1 MMKKTIFSFLTLLS
15 ISTIASAQKL
25 EDGIKFLNYER
36 LTSAKQVFQGLV
48 AANPKDPVAVYWL
61 GQAYIADD
69 QIDSAKSLYQNTL
82 NAGVNDPWI
91 WIGIGEAE
99 ILKGGDINAA
109 KQRFEQA
116 ITATTTT
123 RGRNKGPNADILNA
137 VGRAMAAGSS
147 TQGDPNYGIDKL
159 NQAAQINPKNPDI
172 FINLGLCYRKLGSDQ
187 GGKAFEAF
195 NQAAALDPQNARP
208 FYLIGRIY
216 ESQRNK
222 ESMNEWYGKAIA
234 ADASFAPVY
243 GAYFNYYAEK
253 DVTAAKEYLDKFV
266 ANADKDCNTDFFV
279 GDYLLRAGKY
289 QESLQKAKEMEM
301 GNCKNFPAVNLL
313 YAYDYDR
320 MGDSLQAK
328 TYIQKYF
335 AAEDTAKIQPRDYAF
350 AGSLFAKFPDNN
362 DSAIKYLQMAVQ
374 KDTVKDE
381 QKQFLIEAGKIAA
394 ASGNYGMQLNIL
406 QKTEAINGGKLSEL
420 EYYNLSKAITDA
432 KSADTVSAFDS
443 TKYLLADSVIQ
454 AYIAAY
460 PEKPQGYSFRVR
472 FAKMS
477 DADTSRGLA
486 LKPIEQQN
494 QFLKTDT
501 AADSKKSIFINDY
514 YLLIYYAQYAKDLP
528 KEDEYRKA
536 IAVTEEMK
544 TLYPDTNSDEYQF
557 ADKTG
562 KQLQDSLDKYEKS
575 KSSNSSGGGK
585 SQK

>member
-1 MMKKTIFSFLTLLS
+1 MNGMG
-15 ISTIASAQKL
+15 KL
-25 EDGIKFLNYER
+25 FQQIR
-36 LTSAKQVFQGLV
+36 LFT
-48 AANPKDPVAVYWL
+48 
-61 GQAYIADD
+61 
-69 QIDSAKSLYQNTL
+69 
-82 NAGVNDPWI
+82 
-91 WIGIGEAE
+91 
-99 ILKGGDINAA
+99 
-109 KQRFEQA
+109 
-116 ITATTTT
+116 
-123 RGRNKGPNADILNA
+123 
-137 VGRAMAAGSS
+137 
-147 TQGDPNYGIDKL
+147 
-159 NQAAQINPKNPDI
+159 
-172 FINLGLCYRKLGSDQ
+172 
-187 GGKAFEAF
+187 
-195 NQAAALDPQNARP
+195 
-208 FYLIGRIY
+208 
-216 ESQRNK
+216 
-222 ESMNEWYGKAIA
+222 
-234 ADASFAPVY
+234 VY

-253 DVTAAKEYLDKFV
+253 DVNAAKEYSDKFV
-266 ANADKDCNTDFFV
+266 ANADKDCNIDSFV

-289 QESLQKAKEMEM
+289 QESLAKAKEMEM

-320 MGDSLQAK
+320 MGDSLQAR

-335 AAEDTAKIQPRDYAF
+335 AAEDTAKIRPRDYAF
-350 AGSLFAKFPDNN
+350 AGSVFAKFPDNN
-362 DSAIKYLQMAVQ
+362 DSAIKYLQIAVQ

-381 QKQFLIEAGKIAA
+381 QKKFLIEAGKIAA

-406 QKTEAINGGKLSEL
+406 QRTEAINGGKLSEL

-432 KSADTVSAFDS
+432 KSEDSVSAFDS

-528 KEDEYRKA
+528 KEEEYRKA

-544 TLYPDTNSDEYQF
+544 TLYPDTTSDEYQF

-575 KSSNSSGGGK
+575 KNSNSSGGGK